1 MSLDQRVD
9 EAMFHRLI
17 ASSPIPLVGS
27 ALGSL
32 LVAIP
37 QLGTPHAPVFI
48 AWVCAVYVIT
58 ALRVGL
64 TRMCKSKMHA
74 QGYSHRLALN
84 YCFTVA
90 LSGLAWGAVSF
101 LITDDAP
108 PMTVILVVTAI
119 QAMVMG
125 GVVTLATFIPAFF
138 AFCMP
143 AMLPLIYHFSVADN
157 LHDKVIATYIA
168 IFLMMMIAVAYRF
181 NRSLRNAQ
189 RISFENADL
198 IASLQAANEKILVQ
212 NKELD
217 HVAHHDL
224 LTGLPN
230 RMLLALR
237 MQQAIEIGL
246 LRNTKVA
253 VLYLDLNGFKA
264 INDRL
269 GHDAGDAA
277 LCAVTQRVS
286 LAIRS
291 ADVLARVGGD
301 EFVILLSDLD
311 AHGELAAEMVAQK
324 CLAVFEQPFVIQGE
338 LCRLGA
344 SIGLV
349 MCAAEDTP
357 ETLLTAADKAMYQ
370 AKMLGDGHVCWAQSP
385 VRC

>member
-1 MSLDQRVD
+1 MSLDKRVD
-9 EAMFHRLI
+9 EALFHRLI
-17 ASSPIPLVGS
+17 ASSPIPLIGS

-37 QLGTPHAPVFI
+37 QLGSDHGPFFVG
-48 AWVCAVYVIT
+48 WVCVVYVIT
-58 ALRVGL
+58 GLRIWL
-64 TRMCKSKMHA
+64 TRVCQAKIHR
-74 QGYSHRLALN
+74 QGYNHRLALK
-84 YCFTVA
+84 YCFTIA

-101 LITDDAP
+101 MITADAP

-138 AFCMP
+138 AFCIP
-143 AMLPLIYHFSVADN
+143 AIMPLIYSFSVADN
-157 LHDKVIATYIA
+157 VQDKVIATYIA
-168 IFLMMMIAVAYRF
+168 IFLLLMIAIAYRF

-198 IASLQAANEKILVQ
+198 IASLQAANEKIMVQ

-237 MQQAIEIGL
+237 MQQAIEVGL
-246 LRNTKVA
+246 LRNTRIA

-277 LCAVTQRVS
+277 LRAVTQRLT

-311 AHGELAAEMVAQK
+311 THGELAVEMVAKK

-344 SIGLV
+344 SIGLA

-357 ETLLTAADKAMYQ
+357 EMLLTAADKAMYQ
-370 AKMLGDGHVCWAQSP
+370 AKVLGDGHVFWAQ
-385 VRC
+385 

>member
-1 MSLDQRVD
+1 MSLDKRVD

-17 ASSPIPLVGS
+17 ASSPIPLIGS

-37 QLGTPHAPVFI
+37 QLGTQQGPVFI
-48 AWVCAVYVIT
+48 GWVCAVYVIT
-58 ALRVGL
+58 GLRIWL
-64 TRMCKSKMHA
+64 TSMCKSKIHG
-74 QGYSHRLALN
+74 QGYNHRLALN
-84 YCFTVA
+84 YCLTVA

-101 LITDDAP
+101 LISADAP

-138 AFCMP
+138 AFCLP
-143 AMLPLIYHFSVADN
+143 AMLPLIYRFSVVDN

-168 IFLMMMIAVAYRF
+168 IFLLLMIAVAYRF

-189 RISFENADL
+189 RMSFENADL
-198 IASLQAANEKILVQ
+198 IASLQAANEKILMQ

-237 MQQAIEIGL
+237 MQQAIEMGVLTSTRI
-246 LRNTKVA
+246 A

-277 LCAVTQRVS
+277 LRAVTQRLT

-291 ADVLARVGGD
+291 TDVLARVGGD
-301 EFVILLSDLD
+301 EFVILLSALD
-311 AHGELAAEMVAQK
+311 THGELAAEMVAKK

-344 SIGLV
+344 SIGLA

-370 AKMLGDGHVCWAQSP
+370 AKMLGDGHVFWAQ
-385 VRC
+385 

>member
-1 MSLDQRVD
+1 MSLDKRVD
-9 EAMFHRLI
+9 EALFHRLI
-17 ASSPIPLVGS
+17 ASSPIPLIGS

-37 QLGTPHAPVFI
+37 QLGTDHGRFFI
-48 AWVCAVYVIT
+48 GWVCAVYVVT
-58 ALRVGL
+58 GLRIWL
-64 TRMCKSKMHA
+64 TRRCQSKIHR
-74 QGYSHRLALN
+74 QGYNHRLALK
-84 YCFTVA
+84 YCFTIA

-101 LITDDAP
+101 MITADAP
-108 PMTVILVVTAI
+108 PMTVILIVTAI

-138 AFCMP
+138 AFCIP
-143 AMLPLIYHFSVADN
+143 AILPLIYSFSIADN
-157 LHDKVIATYIA
+157 VHDKVIATYIA
-168 IFLMMMIAVAYRF
+168 IFLLLMIAIAYRF

-237 MQQAIEIGL
+237 MQQAIEIGR
-246 LRNTKVA
+246 LRNARIA
-253 VLYLDLNGFKA
+253 VLYLDLDGFKA

-277 LCAVTQRVS
+277 LCAVTQRLTV
-286 LAIRS
+286 AIRG
-291 ADVLARVGGD
+291 ADILARVGGD

-311 AHGELAAEMVAQK
+311 KHGELAVEMVAKK

-344 SIGLV
+344 SIGLAI
-349 MCAAEDTP
+349 CAAEDTP

-370 AKMLGDGHVCWAQSP
+370 AKLLGDGHVFWAQ
-385 VRC
+385 